1 MRLLFALLR
10 TIVALGGLTA
20 VLVTF
25 VVTAG
30 RTPINFFNFF
40 GYFTLQS
47 NILFAIVLL
56 MAAVDGFTRRR
67 QSPLLLLSRGSVASY
82 MIIVGL
88 VYNTLL
94 AGLEGGV
101 TVPWANFVLH
111 VITPLFALIDWL
123 CFDDRPAL
131 PWKRLWIVVIYPLLW
146 CFVVLIRGAT
156 DGWVPYPFLD
166 PAQGYGV
173 VALFVVAIAV
183 AVVAVAVGIW
193 ALSRVRIVKE
203 TDAVAA
209 A

>member
-123 CFDDRPAL
+123 FFADRPAL